1 MRIEQLEYLAAIHQ
15 YHSMNLAGEKIH
27 VSQQAISVA
36 IRQLEEEFGMK
47 LVHKTKQGSL
57 LSPEGMQLL
66 RLSQQFLAD
75 CEKLKNSKVQSELPE
90 EILIT
95 IPPGSDDVMWN
106 HLFYF
111 FFQNFPQIKLIRKYF
126 NYNCS
131 TKDYLLAHPNEI
143 GITHVLPTELA
154 DFGKLINYYYL
165 DTCRLYFISIDEEY
179 HDLKSISINSI
190 KNKHIIFKSNEEDM
204 PINKKALLPYS
215 HFWSVNQ
222 TIYQMSTDLMFS
234 ILATNP
240 NSACIIPISKSDYHM
255 ATTNIKKIC
264 KENNPEAQL
273 NILPL
278 AENIEIPVVLCSA
291 SKIPKVLLDYFHVTV

>member
-1 MRIEQLEYLAAIHQ
+1 
-15 YHSMNLAGEKIH
+15 
-27 VSQQAISVA
+27 
-36 IRQLEEEFGMK
+36 
-47 LVHKTKQGSL
+47 
-57 LSPEGMQLL
+57 
-66 RLSQQFLAD
+66 
-75 CEKLKNSKVQSELPE
+75 
-90 EILIT
+90 
-95 IPPGSDDVMWN
+95 
-106 HLFYF
+106 
-111 FFQNFPQIKLIRKYF
+111 
-126 NYNCS
+126 
-131 TKDYLLAHPNEI
+131 
-143 GITHVLPTELA
+143 
-154 DFGKLINYYYL
+154 
-165 DTCRLYFISIDEEY
+165 
-179 HDLKSISINSI
+179 
-190 KNKHIIFKSNEEDM
+190 M